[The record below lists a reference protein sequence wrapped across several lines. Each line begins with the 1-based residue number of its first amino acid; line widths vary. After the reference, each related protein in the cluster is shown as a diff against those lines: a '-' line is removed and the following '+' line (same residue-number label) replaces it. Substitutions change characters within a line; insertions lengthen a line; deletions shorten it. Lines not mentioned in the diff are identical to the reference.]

1 MELIAEWLSDL
12 HGDYTDEPLVSDAR
26 VGVFYTAVE
35 ISTGDVGVAFTPRD
49 LGDTV
54 CCPKTAAGAPPAGRL
69 FGVKAWEAAEYALS
83 PSALRRALGIATLN
97 ALSTAAINRYGLPE
111 GIIREKLDALD
122 AAGIAPADEVVMVGA
137 FIPFI
142 KKLKGRVASIKV
154 IDKHRDALKPEE
166 QALWAPPESA
176 AEILKD
182 ASVVIFSGSTLV
194 EGGIEELLSWSEA
207 ARVRLMAGPTTP
219 LWPHPFFKCGIC
231 ILGGIRVLQGRG
243 LLTIVGQ
250 GGSGYF
256 FEKAA
261 EKACVIDPT
270 IHSLVSYAE
279 RTDVRPQATALRAVG
294 EASER

>member
-1 MELIAEWLSDL
+1 L
-12 HGDYTDEPLVSDAR
+12 T
-26 VGVFYTAVE
+26 
-35 ISTGDVGVAFTPRD
+35 
-49 LGDTV
+49 DTV

-69 FGVKAWEAAEYALS
+69 IGVRAWETAKYALS

-97 ALSTAAINRYGLPE
+97 ALSAAAINRFGLPE
-111 GIIREKLDALD
+111 GIMREKLDALD
-122 AAGIAPADEVVMVGA
+122 AAGIADDDEVVMVGA

-176 AEILKD
+176 AEVLKD

-207 ARVRLMAGPTTP
+207 ARVRVMAGPTTP
-219 LWPHPFFKCGIC
+219 LWPRPFFKHGIA
-231 ILGGIRVLQGRG
+231 ILGGICVLNGRD

-256 FEKAA
+256 FETAA
-261 EKACVIDPT
+261 RKACVIDPAIDFSARRADAAGT
-270 IHSLVSYAE
+270 H
-279 RTDVRPQATALRAVG
+279 PQ
-294 EASER
+294 